1 MQNRLWVTFILSPD
15 KTSPTCPHQW
25 GVYLFQWQIPQKR
38 LIGHPLPFD
47 PKFRRQI
54 QYLFNIAAEWGS
66 GFPSQLVRTLYLCLD
81 VFLSLK
87 FNLWLSITIS
97 PILFCAPFRRLPR
110 FLCPLKLNQFELFT
124 YFIHPTYQ
132 GGAMVATLY
141 TTRGRLISL

>member
-1 MQNRLWVTFILSPD
+1 MGGLFISMANTPKAAHRPPSALRPE
-15 KTSPTCPHQW
+15 
-25 GVYLFQWQIPQKR
+25 IPQTDS
-38 LIGHPLPFD
+38 I
-47 PKFRRQI
+47 
-54 QYLFNIAAEWGS
+54 FNIAAEWGS
-66 GFPSQLVRTLYLCLD
+66 GFPPQLVRTLYLCLD

-87 FNLWLSITIS
+87 FNLWLSITIF